1 MDDDNQKNNAMK
13 GEGDLQ
19 ETESSVSVKK
29 TKDKKNRRNANS
41 KTKRGKHKGRGKRSA
56 KVKVPKSPGQLPEDG
71 RGFGQNMREVSA
83 VYDYED
89 ASLPASQRLP
99 SSLAEQRKGSQ
110 LIAALEE
117 EAMPQP
123 DPPKFVFDDRTRF
136 LLRFKRMEH
145 GLSYQGL
152 STFLHVSWGTV
163 RKWEQGAITTCHVS
177 QVPLLRQFIDGE
189 LDEEIRLARF
199 AMKTSSYIPKLP
211 REAKNCIEKYAN
223 TIYLCSNQPELREE
237 LLEYLD
243 ETSKTSLLWL
253 VSPDLDSPYFSLD
266 NLPD

>member
-13 GEGDLQ
+13 GEGGLQ
-19 ETESSVSVKK
+19 ETRSDVPVKK
-29 TKDKKNRRNANS
+29 TKGKNRRNVSS
-41 KTKRGKHKGRGKRSA
+41 KAKRGKRKGRLKRTE
-56 KVKVPKSPGQLPEDG
+56 KVKAPKFPEQWPEVG
-71 RGFGQNMREVSA
+71 SVCGQNMREASA
-83 VYDYED
+83 VYNYED
-89 ASLPASQRLP
+89 VPLPALKALP
-99 SSLAEQRKGSQ
+99 SSRAGQRKGSRLCVQ
-110 LIAALEE
+110 GEE
-117 EAMPQP
+117 VMSQP
-123 DPPKFVFDDRTRF
+123 ETSKFVFDDRIRF
-136 LLRFKRMEH
+136 LLRSKRMEH

-152 STFLHVSWGTV
+152 SNFLHVSWGTV

-189 LDEEIRLARF
+189 MDEEIRLARF

-223 TIYLCSNQPELREE
+223 TIYLCSSQPELREE